1 MKRAIGKKELMNMV
15 PLSMSTIDRLEHK
28 GQFPR
33 RWYITDKRCAWNADE
48 VECWLD
54 ERQATSPAEFTG
66 KKPPVKLRIYRPEN
80 TILKWHHGT

>member
-33 RWYITDKRCAWNADE
+33 RWYITEKRCAWNAEE
-48 VECWLD
+48 VENWLD
-54 ERQATSPAEFTG
+54 KRQATTLVEYQG
-66 KKPPVKLRIYRPEN
+66 RKPPVNLRIYRPVSTN
-80 TILKWHHGT
+80 LKRHHDT